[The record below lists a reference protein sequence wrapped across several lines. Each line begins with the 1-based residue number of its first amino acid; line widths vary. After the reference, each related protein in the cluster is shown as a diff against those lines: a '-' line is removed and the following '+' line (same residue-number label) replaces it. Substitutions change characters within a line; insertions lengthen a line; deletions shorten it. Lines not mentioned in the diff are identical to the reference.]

1 MSAYI
6 PERLKARIEESDR
19 QRCCYCLTSE
29 ANSGIPM
36 TFDHIHPQS
45 KGGVTSFENVC
56 LACRSCNE
64 YKSDSTEVEDPL
76 TGKVVPLFNPRNQQW
91 AKHFIWSLDATR
103 VEGITAI
110 GRATIVAL
118 QMNNPVIA
126 AARYRWGISGWH
138 PPEISQSS
146 FTQPDNSK

>member
-6 PERLKARIEESDR
+6 PESLRNRIANSDS

-36 TFDHIHPQS
+36 THDHIQPRS
-45 KGGVTSFENVC
+45 KGGETTFENVC

-64 YKSDSTEVEDPL
+64 FKADLTEALDPL
-76 TGKVVPLFNPRNQQW
+76 IGETVPLFNPRTQKW
-91 AKHFIWSLDATR
+91 SDHFAWSIDSTR
-103 VEGITAI
+103 VEGLTPI

-118 QMNNPVIA
+118 RMNHPVIVS
-126 AARYRWGISGWH
+126 ARSRWAISGWH
-138 PPEISQSS
+138 PPS
-146 FTQPDNSK
+146 D